1 MFSKLVIH
9 HWRQFD
15 RVEIDFHR
23 RLTVLTGENGTGK
36 TTLLHLLNRHWGWNL
51 QYVSSPSPDR
61 ERPLRKYWAG
71 FWGKDNKLVARPD
84 VRESPERWQHYR
96 IGEFTY
102 RNGKKALLSAP
113 VEVDEVFKVELD
125 RGCEVAGV
133 YVPSHRS
140 PYLFQQLTEIPVTL
154 DAKQQIFEV
163 YLNEMMARFTSDTLE
178 ARALSG
184 SDGPRPPSYHLK
196 RSLVSLA
203 LFGYGN
209 AAVEPNQ
216 EAIKTF
222 EGFENILRVMLPMS
236 LGFTKLKVRVP
247 DVLLSTKSGDFSL
260 EAVSGG
266 VAAVIDMAWQI
277 HMYAQ
282 LHDEF
287 VVVID
292 EPEAH
297 LHPALQ
303 QRLLPDLLAAFPK
316 AQFVIATH
324 SPFMV
329 TSVPD
334 SNVYVL
340 KYNAEHKVD
349 SELLD
354 KANKAGSADEVLMEV
369 LGVPSTIPQWAQTK
383 INAIVDEFSK
393 GPLTQE
399 SVSQL
404 RTKMGGLGMGHLFPE
419 VLATVAEGKP

>member
-9 HWRQFD
+9 HWRQFN

-23 RLTVLTGENGTGK
+23 GLTVLTGANGTGK
-36 TTLLHLLNRHWGWNL
+36 TTLLHLLNRHWGWDL
-51 QYVSSPSPDR
+51 KYVSSPPANEQDVKASR
-61 ERPLRKYWAG
+61 AG
-71 FWGKDNKLVARPD
+71 FWGEAEDNVFVPQPD
-84 VRESPERWQHYR
+84 GSQRLKRRQRHP
-96 IGEFTY
+96 IGEIMYT
-102 RNGKKALLSAP
+102 NGEETTLSVP
-113 VEVDEVFKVELD
+113 VDVAEIFAVAMSPPFA
-125 RGCEVAGV
+125 VAGV
-133 YVPSHRS
+133 YVPSHR
-140 PYLFQQLTEIPVTL
+140 PLYRFQKVDEIPVEI
-154 DAKQQIFEV
+154 DAKEQLFQV
-163 YLNEMMARFTSDTLE
+163 YLNEIMARFTGGGT
-178 ARALSG
+178 ARS
-184 SDGPRPPSYHLK
+184 PSYHLK
-196 RSLVSLA
+196 RALISLA
-203 LFGYGN
+203 VFGYGS
-209 AAVEPNQ
+209 AAVEPNT
-216 EAIKTF
+216 EAAQIF
-222 EGFENILRVMLPMS
+222 ESFENILRITLPKS
-236 LGFTKLKVRVP
+236 LGFRKLKVRVP
-247 DVLLSTKSGDFSL
+247 EVILSTDTGDFAL

-303 QRLLPDLLAAFPK
+303 QRLLPDLLTAFPK

-340 KYNAEHKVD
+340 NYNAEGKVD
-349 SELLD
+349 STLLD

-399 SVSQL
+399 SVGQL
-404 RTKMGGLGMGHLFPE
+404 RTKMSGLGMGHLFPE